1 MRRSSSAVEG
11 SCGLVPREDAL
22 TEARRA
28 LEAHY
33 DRLLDDHGPAL
44 RRVAA
49 SYESNAARREDL
61 VQEIALALWQ
71 ALPRFRGE
79 CSERT
84 FVFRIA
90 HNRSLTHV
98 WRRNA
103 RRGAP
108 LDEVEIEDPR
118 AGPEA
123 QAVSGERREHLLAA
137 VRGLPLIHRQVLML
151 QLEDL
156 SQAEMAAV
164 LGVSENVI
172 AVRLS
177 RARKA
182 LREALG
188 VS

>member
-1 MRRSSSAVEG
+1 M
-11 SCGLVPREDAL
+11 PREGAL

-33 DRLLDDHGPAL
+33 FRLLEEHGGAL

-49 SYESNAARREDL
+49 SYEWNPARREDL

-71 ALPRFRGE
+71 ALPRFRAE

-108 LDEVEIEDPR
+108 LDEVEIEIEDPR
-118 AGPEA
+118 EGPEA
-123 QAVSGERREHLLAA
+123 QAVSGQRRERLLAA
-137 VRGLPLIHRQVLML
+137 VRSLPLIHRQVLML

-164 LGVSENVI
+164 LGVKENAI